1 MKSWTTALLIAS
13 FLSFAHA
20 PATAQESVVPT
31 ADQKPEAVQG
41 EAVAGQTPE
50 QLQQL
55 VAPIALYPDAL
66 VAQILAASAY
76 PTEIVEAD
84 RWVQQHSDLKGQQLA
99 QAVDQQSWDVS
110 VKAIAQFPSVLGNM
124 DKNLSWTSSLGDA
137 YVNQQQDVLDAVQT
151 MRKRAQQ
158 AGNLKTTPQ
167 ENVVTQGQTIVI
179 QPANPDVVYVP
190 AYDPWLV
197 YGSPLIAYPSWYWY
211 PGLYAVGP
219 GISFGIGFG
228 LGFYAGFG
236 WGWHHW
242 DADWRGRRVM
252 FDHDRYVSHSRT
264 FIDHNHFYRGGP
276 GFRGGPEFHG
286 RPEFHGGPGF
296 HGGSEGHGGPGFHG
310 GPEAHGGSEFHGPEV
325 HGGPGLH
332 SGGGAAAPAFHG
344 SATPQAQPGT
354 RSGAF
359 SGFDHGG
366 VARGF

>member
-13 FLSFAHA
+13 FLSCSHA

-76 PTEIVEAD
+76 PMEIVEAD

-99 QAVDQQSWDVS
+99 QAVDQQSWDPS
-110 VKAIAQFPSVLGNM
+110 VKAVAQFPSVLGNM
-124 DKNLSWTSSLGDA
+124 DKNLSWTTSLGDA

-158 AGNLKTTPQ
+158 AGNLKTTPE
-167 ENVVTQGQTIVI
+167 ENVITQGQTIVI

-190 AYDPWLV
+190 TYDPWLV
-197 YGSPLIAYPSWYWY
+197 YGPPVVAYPGWFWY

-219 GISFGIGFG
+219 GISFGFGFGIGFFG
-228 LGFYAGFG
+228 GFG
-236 WGWHHW
+236 WGFHHW
-242 DADWRGRRVM
+242 DFDWHDRFVRH
-252 FDHDRYVSHSRT
+252 DHDRYEAH
-264 FIDHNHFYRGGP
+264 DHDHFHRGGDHDH
-276 GFRGGPEFHG
+276 FHRGGDHTGFHG
-286 RPEFHGGPGF
+286 DSGFHGGHGSHGWPGSQGRAGFHGGPGPRSTA
-296 HGGSEGHGGPGFHG
+296 GLHGGPG
-310 GPEAHGGSEFHGPEV
+310 SQ
-325 HGGPGLH
+325 
-332 SGGGAAAPAFHG
+332 GGAGSHG
-344 SATPQAQPGT
+344 AWA
-354 RSGAF
+354 
-359 SGFDHGG
+359 GG
-366 VARGF
+366 